1 MGRVCKR
8 GGGVRF
14 NLKRGQVGLFAGERK
29 EGICGGVDKYMGIK
43 KGKLIFC
50 QGLKGNKDI
59 KTEGDKLKCLLGGK
73 GDKGRRVEGDKTK
86 CWQGEKGDESIRVEG
101 DKNIKLEGDKI
112 KIIICMEEGDKYM

>member
-1 MGRVCKR
+1 MGRVFKR

-59 KTEGDKLKCLLGGK
+59 KTEGDKLECLLGGK

-86 CWQGEKGDESIRVEG
+86 RGRGRRGTKV
-101 DKNIKLEGDKI
+101 
-112 KIIICMEEGDKYM
+112 